1 MGLTLYGGVILGN
14 QNEPLVLRVGRIV
27 GGIGENSLTQ
37 LRYNM
42 VTLWE
47 F

>member
-14 QNEPLVLRVGRIV
+14 QNELQVLRVVRIV
-27 GGIGENSLTQ
+27 DGIGENSLTR